1 MDTNHTWFAPV
12 LYIVLAVLAIYTLWI
27 LVKKAKRM
35 PNWALL
41 LLALMPIISIFPIP
55 PPVFKNVDLAKQE
68 QKKDREAS
76 GDPPEEIE

>member
-1 MDTNHTWFAPV
+1 MFDGFAPL
-12 LYIVLAVLAIYTLWI
+12 LYLPLALFAFYLLYW

-76 GDPPEEIE
+76 GDPPDDLET